1 MNILAYTHR
10 FRVTD
15 EYISIFLSIEEYKEL
30 YSSALHSLVVSL
42 VNRGIYAI
50 FRGYTAI
57 FIDCNR

>member
-1 MNILAYTHR
+1 MNILAYTRR
-10 FRVTD
+10 FHVTD

-50 FRGYTAI
+50 FHGYTAI